1 MNLPNKLS
9 ILRIVMVPLFV
20 VAYFLPFEWTPF
32 VALGIFA
39 LAAITDF
46 LDGYIARKYN
56 LVTNLGKLLDPIADK
71 ILVCAALFCIA
82 VSNPLRYNIGGY
94 PLMGYAYL
102 EKQMFSGHVIFAVS
116 GALVLS
122 RELLIDAV
130 RLIAASQGKVVQANI
145 YGKIKTVM
153 LNVSLPILFA
163 TEGFGRML
171 DTMSL
176 VSMYQPNL
184 QTIQALYDIFAWAGA
199 ILFALSIAMTVAS
212 GIVYIVQNRK
222 VFSDK

>member
-82 VSNPLRYNIGGY
+82 VSIRPLIGCSNIT
-94 PLMGYAYL
+94 M
-102 EKQMFSGHVIFAVS
+102 H
-116 GALVLS
+116 
-122 RELLIDAV
+122 
-130 RLIAASQGKVVQANI
+130 RL
-145 YGKIKTVM
+145 
-153 LNVSLPILFA
+153 
-163 TEGFGRML
+163 
-171 DTMSL
+171 
-176 VSMYQPNL
+176 
-184 QTIQALYDIFAWAGA
+184 
-199 ILFALSIAMTVAS
+199 
-212 GIVYIVQNRK
+212 
-222 VFSDK
+222 